1 MHLISVV
8 PGPEPNLMSRF
19 VLTLLMLTAL
29 AVRPSY
35 ADPGVLLLAHGGAA
49 EWNTRVTELAAR
61 VNDTQPTEVAFGMA
75 TRAEIQGAVD
85 RLVARGV
92 TEIIAVPLFVSS
104 SSTIITSTE
113 YLLGLRPEAPAALA
127 VFARMSHGSHGAPA
141 APAAPASDT
150 AAHAGH
156 GSHTGHG
163 APVDGTTPVAVPVPV
178 RMTPALDDH
187 PLVADILLSRA
198 RSISQRPANEALVI
212 VAHGPNEEDDNRRW
226 LAAMTSLA
234 DRIRTNETFASI
246 DTLTVRDD
254 APAEVRNQA
263 TAELRAVVERHTQA
277 GRRVLVVPLVI
288 SFGGIERGLRTRLE
302 GLDYAMPTAGLMPDD
317 RLVDLVLARASA
329 R

>member
-1 MHLISVV
+1 MLS
-8 PGPEPNLMSRF
+8 PEPNLMSRF

-61 VNDTQPTEVAFGMA
+61 VNDTRPTEVAFGMA
-75 TRAEIQGAVD
+75 TRAEIQAAID

-104 SSTIITSTE
+104 SSSIITSTE
-113 YLLGLRPEAPAALA
+113 YLLGLRTEQPPALA
-127 VFARMSHGSHGAPA
+127 IFARMNHGSHGAAA
-141 APAAPASDT
+141 APPATSSDT

-156 GSHTGHG
+156 GGHTGHG
-163 APVDGTTPVAVPVPV
+163 APAAVVDGTTPIAVPVPV

-187 PLVADILLSRA
+187 PIVADIVASRA
-198 RSISQRPANEALVI
+198 RSISRNAASEALVI
-212 VAHGPNEEDDNRRW
+212 VAHGPNEEEDNLRW
-226 LAAMTSLA
+226 LASMGSLA
-234 DRIRTNETFASI
+234 DRIRTTETFASI

-254 APAEVRNQA
+254 APAEVRAQA

-277 GRRVLVVPLVI
+277 GRRVLIVPLVI

-302 GLDYAMPTAGLMPDD
+302 GLDYTMPTAGLMPDD
-317 RLVDLVLARASA
+317 RLVDWVLARAGG